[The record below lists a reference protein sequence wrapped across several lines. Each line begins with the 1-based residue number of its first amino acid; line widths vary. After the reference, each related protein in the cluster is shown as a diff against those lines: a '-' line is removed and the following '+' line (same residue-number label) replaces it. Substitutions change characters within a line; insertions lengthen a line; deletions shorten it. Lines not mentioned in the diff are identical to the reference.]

1 MTPPDPPLPK
11 VPPASRRL
19 LARVRDVM
27 AGPGDAGSR
36 LHRIVAIIAADMVA
50 EVCSIYVLRAG
61 ESPRASNEAPLSG
74 RGGDILEL
82 FATQGLRPEA
92 VHRTRLKIGEG
103 IVGDIAASAHPFAL
117 ADAQAHP
124 NFAYRPETGE
134 EIYHSMMGVPIL
146 RDGRVVGVV
155 AVQNR
160 TRRHYTDEEV
170 ETLQTVA
177 MVLAEMI
184 AGGTPGARPGLRDAD
199 ALAPKPH
206 RLKGARLAAGVGM
219 GAAVLHRPRVALQ
232 RMVAENPS
240 AEHERLRR
248 AFAEMHGALDDLFS
262 AARLGPSGAH
272 RDVLEADRMIAED
285 AGWFGRIEK
294 AIEGGLTA
302 EAAVQKV
309 QNDIRARL
317 SQVGD
322 AYLRERVD
330 DFDDLANRMIQHL
343 AGEDASRRLK
353 TLPEDVIV
361 VARTLGPAELLDYD
375 SSRLRGVV
383 LEEGSPT
390 AHVALLAR
398 ALEIPVVGRAPEALA
413 RIEPGDVIVVDG
425 DNAQVMIRPGEDVR
439 KAFRAAIRTG
449 AERRAGY
456 VERRDEPA
464 VTRDGVLVKVN
475 INAGLLIDMGHLHEF
490 GADGVGL
497 YRTEIPSL
505 VRPAFPDV
513 AAQRDLYLRI
523 LEQAK
528 GKPVVFRT
536 LDIGGDKMSPYWD
549 HSGEENPAMG
559 WRAIRVALGRP
570 AILRQQARA
579 LIQAAAGGELRVMF
593 PMIATVAEFEAAR
606 AIFEREVERE
616 RAAGRPLPRPLKVGA
631 MLEVPSLL
639 FELDALL
646 ARADFIS
653 VGSNDLLQFLF
664 ASDRGAPGLAERYD
678 PLSPLVLG
686 CLADVVARAERAG
699 KPAGLCGEIA
709 ERPLEAMALIGLGF
723 RDLSLSP
730 PAVGPIKDMIR
741 SLDLAALTAFMA
753 TLAPGGAGRPSQ
765 RPGADDAAGAFFHG
779 AFAPGAGNSP
789 RQALRDF
796 ARAHRVAS

>member
-1 MTPPDPPLPK
+1 MASHDPPLPK
-11 VPPASRRL
+11 APPASRRL

-27 AGPGDAGSR
+27 AGPGDTESR
-36 LHRIVAIIAADMVA
+36 LRRIVAIIAADMVA
-50 EVCSIYVLRAG
+50 EVCSIYVRRA
-61 ESPRASNEAPLSG
+61 
-74 RGGDILEL
+74 GDILEL

-92 VHRTRLKIGEG
+92 VHRTVLKVGEG
-103 IVGDIAASAHPFAL
+103 IVGDIAANARPFAL

-134 EIYHSMMGVPIL
+134 EIYRSMMGVPIL
-146 RDGRVVGVV
+146 RDGRVAGVV

-160 TRRHYTDEEV
+160 TRRHYTEEEV

-184 AGGTPGARPGLRDAD
+184 AGGGIGGARSDEVRGGG
-199 ALAPKPH
+199 ALAAKPH
-206 RLKGARLAAGVGM
+206 RLAGVRLAPGVGM
-219 GAAVLHRPRVALQ
+219 GTAVLHRPRVALQ
-232 RMVAENPS
+232 RMVAEDPA

-248 AFAEMHGALDDLFS
+248 AAAEMHGALDDLFS
-262 AARLGPSGAH
+262 AARLGPNDAH
-272 RDVLEADRMIAED
+272 RDVLEAYRMIAAD
-285 AGWFGRIEK
+285 AGWFGRIGK
-294 AIEGGLTA
+294 AIDGGLTA

-317 SQVGD
+317 SQFD
-322 AYLRERVD
+322 DPYLRGRVD
-330 DFDDLANRMIQHL
+330 DFDDLANRLIQHL
-343 AGEDASRRLK
+343 LGEVSTRRLRA
-353 TLPEDVIV
+353 LPEDVILI
-361 VARTLGPAELLDYD
+361 ARALGPAELLDYD

-383 LEEGSPT
+383 LEEGSAT
-390 AHVALLAR
+390 AHVALLAN
-398 ALEIPVVGRAPEALA
+398 ALEIPVVGRTAEALA

-425 DNAQVMIRPGEDVR
+425 DNAQVMVRPGEDVR
-439 KAFRAAIRTG
+439 KAFGAAIRAR

-464 VTRDGVLVKVN
+464 VTRDGVRITVN
-475 INAGLLIDMGHLHEF
+475 INAGLLLDMENLHEF

-497 YRTEIPSL
+497 YRTEIPFL

-513 AAQRDLYLRI
+513 ATQRDLYVRI
-523 LEQAK
+523 LAQAK

-536 LDIGGDKMSPYWD
+536 LDVGGDKMAPYWD
-549 HSGEENPAMG
+549 RSGEENPAMG

-606 AIFEREVERE
+606 TILEREIERE
-616 RAAGRPLPRPLKVGA
+616 RAAGRPLPEPLRVGA

-646 ARADFIS
+646 ARADFVS

-664 ASDRGAPGLAERYD
+664 ASDRSAPGLAERYD
-678 PLSPLVLG
+678 PLSPLVLK
-686 CLADVVARAERAG
+686 CLGDVVAGAKRAG
-699 KPAGLCGEIA
+699 RPVGLCGEMA
-709 ERPLEAMALIGLGF
+709 GRPLEAMALIGLGF

-741 SLDLAALTAFMA
+741 SLDLAALTAF
-753 TLAPGGAGRPSQ
+753 LVNFVP
-765 RPGADDAAGAFFHG
+765 D
-779 AFAPGAGNSP
+779 AGNS
-789 RQALRDF
+789 RREALRAF
-796 ARAHRVAS
+796 AAAHGVAL

>member
-1 MTPPDPPLPK
+1 MTPHDPPSPK
-11 VPPASRRL
+11 AAPASHRL

-36 LHRIVAIIAADMVA
+36 LQRIVAIIAADMVA
-50 EVCSIYVLRAG
+50 EVCSIYVRR
-61 ESPRASNEAPLSG
+61 P
-74 RGGDILEL
+74 GDVLEL
-82 FATQGLRPEA
+82 YATQGLRPEA
-92 VHRTRLKIGEG
+92 VHRTRLRIGEG
-103 IVGDIAASAHPFAL
+103 IVGDIAANARPFAL

-124 NFAYRPETGE
+124 HFVYRPETGE
-134 EIYHSMMGVPIL
+134 EIYHSLMGVPIL
-146 RDGRVVGVV
+146 RLGRVVGVV

-184 AGGTPGARPGLRDAD
+184 AGDPGARPELREAD

-206 RLKGARLAAGVGM
+206 RLRGVQLAAGVGM
-219 GAAVLHRPRVALQ
+219 GTAVLHRPGVALQ
-232 RMVAENPS
+232 RMVAENPA
-240 AEHERLRR
+240 AEHARLRR

-262 AARLGPSGAH
+262 SSRLGPVGAH
-272 RDVLEADRMIAED
+272 RDVLEAYRMIAED
-285 AGWFGRIEK
+285 AGLFGRIEK
-294 AIEGGLTA
+294 AIESGLSA
-302 EAAVQKV
+302 EAAVQRV

-317 SQVGD
+317 SQVAD
-322 AYLRERVD
+322 SYLRERVD
-330 DFDDLANRMIQHL
+330 DFDDLANRLIQHL
-343 AGEDASRRLK
+343 VGENADRRLMA
-353 TLPEDVIV
+353 LPEDVIV

-375 SSRLRGVV
+375 PSRLRGVV

-398 ALEIPVVGRAPEALA
+398 ALEIPVVGRTTEALA

-425 DNAQVMIRPGEDVR
+425 DNAQVMVRPGEDVQ
-439 KAFRAAIRTG
+439 KAFRDAIRTG

-464 VTRDGVLVKVN
+464 ITRDGVRVKVN
-475 INAGLLIDMGHLHEF
+475 INAGLLLDMAHLHEF

-497 YRTEIPSL
+497 YRTEIPFL
-505 VRPAFPDV
+505 VRPVFPDV
-513 AAQRDLYLRI
+513 AAQRDLYVRI

-536 LDIGGDKMSPYWD
+536 LDVGGDKMAPYWND
-549 HSGEENPAMG
+549 AEEENPAMG
-559 WRAIRVALGRP
+559 WRAIRVALSRP

-579 LIQAAAGGELRVMF
+579 LIQAAGGGELRVMF

-606 AIFEREVERE
+606 AIFEREVQRE
-616 RAAGRPLPRPLKVGA
+616 RAAARPVPQPL
-631 MLEVPSLL
+631 MLGTMVEVPSLL

-653 VGSNDLLQFLF
+653 IGSNDLLQFLF
-664 ASDRGAPGLAERYD
+664 ASDRNAPGLAERYD

-686 CLADVVARAERAG
+686 CLADVVKKAGRAG
-699 KPAGLCGEIA
+699 RPVGLCGEIA
-709 ERPLEAMALIGLGF
+709 GRPLEAMALIGLGF
-723 RDLSLSP
+723 RDLSMSP
-730 PAVGPIKDMIR
+730 PAVGPVKDMVR
-741 SLDLAALTAFMA
+741 SLDLAALSAFLG
-753 TLAPGGAGRPSQ
+753 TFAPGGAGRPNQ
-765 RPGADDAAGAFFHG
+765 EPGAGKAAGSLVNG
-779 AFAPGAGNSP
+779 AFAPGSGNSL
-789 RQALRDF
+789 REVLRDF
-796 ARAHRVAS
+796 ARARGVAI

>member
-1 MTPPDPPLPK
+1 MTPPDPPAK
-11 VPPASRRL
+11 TPPASRRL

-27 AGPGDAGSR
+27 AGPGDTGSR

-50 EVCSIYVLRAG
+50 EVCSIYVRRAG
-61 ESPRASNEAPLSG
+61 
-74 RGGDILEL
+74 DVLEL

-92 VHRTRLKIGEG
+92 VHRTQLKIGEG
-103 IVGDIAASAHPFAL
+103 IIGDIAAHARPFAL
-117 ADAQAHP
+117 SDAQAHP

-134 EIYHSMMGVPIL
+134 EIYHSLMGVPIL

-160 TRRHYTDEEV
+160 TQRHYTEEEV

-184 AGGTPGARPGLRDAD
+184 AGGGLGARPGLRDAD
-199 ALAPKPH
+199 SLAPKPH
-206 RLKGARLAAGVGM
+206 RLPGVRLAPGVGM
-219 GAAVLHRPRVALQ
+219 GTAVLHRPRVALQ
-232 RMVAENPS
+232 RMVAENPA

-272 RDVLEADRMIAED
+272 RDVLEAYRMIAED

-317 SQVGD
+317 SQID
-322 AYLRERVD
+322 DPYLRERVD
-330 DFDDLANRMIQHL
+330 DFDDLANRLIQHL
-343 AGEDASRRLK
+343 VGGDATRQLQA
-353 TLPEDVIV
+353 LPGDVIV
-361 VARTLGPAELLDYD
+361 IARALGPAELLDYD
-375 SSRLRGVV
+375 PSRLRGVV

-398 ALEIPVVGRAPEALA
+398 ALEIPVVGKALEALA

-425 DNAQVMIRPGEDVR
+425 DNAQVMVRPGEDVQ
-439 KAFRAAIRTG
+439 KAFLAAIRTG

-456 VERRDEPA
+456 VERRSEPA
-464 VTRDGVLVKVN
+464 VTRDDVRIQVN
-475 INAGLLIDMGHLHEF
+475 INAGLLLDMGHLHEF

-497 YRTEIPSL
+497 YRTEIPFL

-513 AAQRDLYLRI
+513 ATQRDLYIRI
-523 LEQAK
+523 LEQAR

-536 LDIGGDKMSPYWD
+536 LDVGGDKMATYWD
-549 HSGEENPAMG
+549 SAEGENPAMG

-593 PMIATVAEFEAAR
+593 PMIATVAEFDAAR
-606 AIFEREVERE
+606 AIFEREVQRE
-616 RAAGRPLPRPLKVGA
+616 QAAGRPLPRPLLIGA

-653 VGSNDLLQFLF
+653 IGSNDLLQFLF

-686 CLADVVARAERAG
+686 CLADVVRKAALAG
-699 KPAGLCGEIA
+699 RPVGLCGEIA
-709 ERPLEAMALIGLGF
+709 GRPLEAMALIGLGF
-723 RDLSLSP
+723 RDLSLAP

-741 SLDLAALTAFMA
+741 SLDLSALTAYLGSF
-753 TLAPGGAGRPSQ
+753 APGGAGRPSQ
-765 RPGADDAAGAFFHG
+765 RPGADNAAGALVLG
-779 AFAPGAGNSP
+779 AFAPGGGV
-789 RQALRDF
+789 ALRDALYHF
-796 ARAHRVAS
+796 ARAHGVVI